1 MNTTNDNMA
10 DAVQYLSLAVNHIKS
25 NKTVSRTAKG
35 IAKQAGFAVGGS
47 VVGGIILGPPGAALG
62 TVIGA
67 GIGLAVSDDYDI
79 KDAVGANPIEKFYT
93 WYSEPKNAEVVN
105 TLIVAAVGFA
115 YATNGKKAVS
125 S

>member
-1 MNTTNDNMA
+1 MSRL
-10 DAVQYLSLAVNHIKS
+10 Q
-25 NKTVSRTAKG
+25 TVSRTAKG

-67 GIGLAVSDDYDI
+67 GIGLAVSDDYDGVLQHVLKMSDREKAELVQKI

-105 TLIVAAVGFA
+105 TLIVAAVGLA